1 MAQKPLSRE
10 GGEAAHLGIRI
21 TRRQLARLDR
31 EAQRRGLGRSEYVRL
46 VLGFDD
52 PNEVEEAS

>member
-1 MAQKPLSRE
+1 MAQKPLSPE
-10 GGEAAHLGIRI
+10 GGAAVHLGVRI
-21 TRRQLARLDR
+21 TPRQLARLDR

-52 PNEVEEAS
+52 PDEVEEAS